1 MRRQS
6 EAHCMPVK
14 HSVILKDTMSINQYH
29 YMLNV
34 LGQLGPNRQ
43 EVQFSEVIQT
53 RFASYMP
60 SIPKGTH
67 HMHLVHTEV
76 IESAITHAM

>member
-1 MRRQS
+1 
-6 EAHCMPVK
+6 
-14 HSVILKDTMSINQYH
+14 MSW
-29 YMLNV
+29 
-34 LGQLGPNRQ
+34 GQLGPNRQ

-60 SIPKGTH
+60 SIPKGNH
-67 HMHLVHTEV
+67 HMHLVHTEI